1 MSKTTQLEGILIKI
15 VKKNINIFAK
25 FLVKDIRKGEFP
37 DQLKTAYIIPAF
49 KNGGKHDTSN
59 YRPLSILPILSKV
72 YEKCLYKQMENYMEN
87 ILSNS
92 QCDFRKGFKAQQC
105 LIGMIEK
112 AKRIM
117 NNGGHLSVLLTD
129 LSKMFDCLPHDLLIA
144 KLDAYGFE
152 NDALYLIFNYF
163 NNRKQRVKT
172 NSFFSSFQNIISG
185 VPQSSLLGPL
195 LFNIFLLKLQA
206 TQRTTHH
213 TQREIVL
220 KNFAKSRKGLKH
232 SV

>member
-15 VKKNINIFAK
+15 VKENINIFAK

-37 DQLKTAYIIPAF
+37 DQLKTADIIPAF
-49 KNGGKHDTSN
+49 KKGGKHDTSN
-59 YRPLSILPILSKV
+59 YRPLSILSILSKV

-117 NNGGHLSVLLTD
+117 DNGGHFSVLLTD

-152 NDALYLIFNYF
+152 NDTLYLIFNYL
-163 NNRKQRVKT
+163 
-172 NSFFSSFQNIISG
+172 IIE
-185 VPQSSLLGPL
+185 
-195 LFNIFLLKLQA
+195 NK
-206 TQRTTHH
+206 
-213 TQREIVL
+213 E
-220 KNFAKSRKGLKH
+220 
-232 SV
+232 